1 MNNTARIQASF
12 SLPEVLLEDKIERM
26 GKNQTKMIIPK
37 KRRAVK
43 SSIPRV
49 YAVQLPL
56 CQCIFTCL
64 ERRPPLGNYT
74 RLWAFLGDVR
84 QKGSCGYGLVNTS
97 IYPVGP

>member
-49 YAVQLPL
+49 YAVQGSAKKRRAFGA
-56 CQCIFTCL
+56 ITC
-64 ERRPPLGNYT
+64 PPKLK
-74 RLWAFLGDVR
+74 LD
-84 QKGSCGYGLVNTS
+84 
-97 IYPVGP
+97 

>member
-12 SLPEVLLEDKIERM
+12 SLPEVLFEDKIERM

-49 YAVQLPL
+49 YAVQV
-56 CQCIFTCL
+56 T
-64 ERRPPLGNYT
+64 YM
-74 RLWAFLGDVR
+74 
-84 QKGSCGYGLVNTS
+84 TS
-97 IYPVGP
+97 

>member
-37 KRRAVK
+37 MRRAVK

-49 YAVQLPL
+49 YAVQSR
-56 CQCIFTCL
+56 I
-64 ERRPPLGNYT
+64 
-74 RLWAFLGDVR
+74 
-84 QKGSCGYGLVNTS
+84 
-97 IYPVGP
+97 